1 MMPAVVHSLYMIQ
14 FQEVLP
20 NEGVKGN
27 YRPVASIN
35 QTVTAIAQQHHL
47 AIDEFDEDGFGWSH
61 MVVLRASDG
70 KQIMV
75 IQHLQSHWSETS
87 TMIEMIPDDPTT
99 PAVLDEFLAWLGIGA
114 ADLTWLA
121 PVITLPTYRLWR
133 QDDNGQTF
141 HIETVSGLGEAIRRV
156 KAFEALGHKQCY
168 WYEQA

>member
-1 MMPAVVHSLYMIQ
+1 MNNFSRIPFSDWIKGAYNRVAIIKPSFSDISCIQQFAPAQL
-14 FQEVLP
+14 E
-20 NEGVKGN
+20 
-27 YRPVASIN
+27 
-35 QTVTAIAQQHHL
+35 
-47 AIDEFDEDGFGWSH
+47 EDGLGAGQELLFRHQSGIQLVLVNRYFPTGPNLTTID
-61 MVVLRASDG
+61 MVP
-70 KQIMV
+70 
-75 IQHLQSHWSETS
+75 T
-87 TMIEMIPDDPTT
+87 DPMT
-99 PAVLDEFLAWLGIGA
+99 PIVLDEFLAWLGIGA